1 MSAFVF
7 PKRKQAIK
15 VDREEEEVEVE
26 VEWEV
31 MVKKNLEMPRLCVPA
46 ADRCRP

>member
-15 VDREEEEVEVE
+15 VDREEEVEVE
-26 VEWEV
+26 GEV